1 VSSPSATLA
10 LFVQTLLRMPL
21 KRWLSTTMIIS
32 SAASVP
38 QHLSHNPTLT
48 VSEREWSNMKD
59 WEIKG
64 DDYEEIMKILN
75 EEFGADL
82 LPDSE
87 LDIEIQIKKDFY
99 AEPKD

>member
-1 VSSPSATLA
+1 
-10 LFVQTLLRMPL
+10 
-21 KRWLSTTMIIS
+21 
-32 SAASVP
+32 
-38 QHLSHNPTLT
+38 
-48 VSEREWSNMKD
+48 MKD

-64 DDYEEIMKILN
+64 DAYEEIMKILN